1 MRYQEPG
8 SARSMIWTLLSLAI
22 SLTIVFGLVA
32 LALIIISL
40 IVLGALAVM
49 AALSAREPRR
59 SAASSPG

>member
-1 MRYQEPG
+1 
-8 SARSMIWTLLSLAI
+8 MIWTLLSLAI

-40 IVLGALAVM
+40 IVLAALAVM